1 MSTIPALQPA
11 LFDVILAGT
20 VSAHIPVA
28 YDISPDLFAFTS
40 SCIGTNSCRTPVSS
54 ERQSLGPALG
64 IVASEQLFQGRR
76 LPEIQPNF
84 TTTASAGLASPVD
97 QIVCIKFGHK
107 RIPLRLFV
115 ASKSVLSVWRCD
127 DQQPTDHSTHS
138 PEFNSIF
145 HQTNSVPLDTS
156 TSSSLGNLQ
165 ISQQLI
171 KSDLHGQIHSMSV
184 HLSDDLVAA
193 CVDDSVMI
201 IAVSTGAAIA
211 MQGHS
216 ARVTACDF
224 FNSSANPNAKNWL
237 LSLSEDRSF
246 KVWDY
251 VSLTCIYDSP
261 IVSSSPL
268 TSIAFDP
275 IRPIFA
281 IGSEDSTI
289 RFYDPTSHVSEY
301 SCEPRMIKLI
311 TMRSLVRKWQQGNPR
326 SNAPILKPHVGIN
339 GIPVVSSLPIWRRPP
354 EMAVAAEGETHA
366 SIQDGSVE
374 HIMCILG
381 LFYAP
386 SKPTLKSQ
394 LTLPSRMCVGC
405 PSLIAILNVNSYGI
419 LHVIDFNSPNLN
431 MELYDASDNYN
442 RLSSAD
448 LVTHEVGRSK
458 RGPMS
463 AKRDIQI
470 SQSVTFST
478 CAGLWGCV
486 LVAIGHAMS
495 GQITLLRIQDMAIP
509 SSKPTFM
516 DGTIPNASL
525 NAENSSSLE
534 SLQDCV
540 LASIRKNVVGEKWV
554 ENVYQDCIHE
564 LAALGVR
571 EIHQLPILF
580 SQEPSFCKD
589 VSFLPMYVCRD
600 LKQHIKSVQP
610 KEISFVRD
618 ALEVSNLLNRIR
630 ISTSDVKTTPLKKSN
645 TSKAVLDLPVTFKS
659 KIKSSG
665 YTQAPSATKMFSGLT
680 NLSQR
685 SIKSKAEHLR
695 NASSAMFNEYS
706 SSGGPI
712 IETKPFPIDTITHLS
727 SITCIRYHP
736 SGRFLATGSSDK
748 CARFYRLPQL
758 RTSEFKQASFSR
770 DFHGHNSCVTD
781 IAWRLNPV
789 KEFGF
794 VLLTTSL
801 DGMVR
806 LWGTEK
812 SHPILSISC
821 ASSVGSYSPSPRA
834 NRTSLTTKTCSPGT
848 ISRFSSS
855 AKESKSSTL
864 LKQGRVHSPIL
875 GKSIS
880 VSDVGA
886 TPFSVWPIYSRFF
899 HRDQFLV
906 TTSGSEIHLRT
917 YSLQHIDPSQFPL
930 PNRQKP
936 AQHTSVNHSAVS
948 TTSTCHS
955 GGSVGSSRTKVI
967 LRLKSNAQ
975 TVTALSCLNTLPSQ
989 YLVSATSNCALHL
1002 WDIETGQAVI
1012 TWHDAHTRM
1021 VHWTC
1026 MGETLGG
1033 VATGFEK
1040 LFVSMS
1046 VGDGIKIWDI
1056 RCGSVRSTPAGSG
1069 GLLFGDA
1076 ADLSPPSLLA
1086 ALQLN
1091 GHVNKFAD
1099 VRCSVSP
1106 CGQYIAA
1113 GSEDH
1118 HAYMYDI
1125 RMGRLVGKT
1134 RGNHG
1139 SVVTDVAFHP
1149 TQREMATGS
1158 QGGRIQFF
1166 QS

>member
-374 HIMCILG
+374 HII
-381 LFYAP
+381 
-386 SKPTLKSQ
+386 
-394 LTLPSRMCVGC
+394 
-405 PSLIAILNVNSYGI
+405 LIAILNVNSYGI

-516 DGTIPNASL
+516 DGTIPNSSL

-540 LASIRKNVVGEKWV
+540 LASIRKNV
-554 ENVYQDCIHE
+554 
-564 LAALGVR
+564 
-571 EIHQLPILF
+571 
-580 SQEPSFCKD
+580 
-589 VSFLPMYVCRD
+589 
-600 LKQHIKSVQP
+600 SVQP

-917 YSLQHIDPSQFPL
+917 YNLQHIDPSQFPL

-1056 RCGSVRSTPAGSG
+1056 RCGSARSTPAGSG

-1139 SVVTDVAFHP
+1139 SVVTDVTFHP

>member
-289 RFYDPTSHVSEY
+289 RFYDPTSHVS
-301 SCEPRMIKLI
+301 
-311 TMRSLVRKWQQGNPR
+311 
-326 SNAPILKPHVGIN
+326 
-339 GIPVVSSLPIWRRPP
+339 
-354 EMAVAAEGETHA
+354 
-366 SIQDGSVE
+366 D
-374 HIMCILG
+374 
-381 LFYAP
+381 
-386 SKPTLKSQ
+386 
-394 LTLPSRMCVGC
+394 
-405 PSLIAILNVNSYGI
+405 LIAILNVNSYGI

-516 DGTIPNASL
+516 DGTIPNSSL

-736 SGRFLATGSSDK
+736 SGRFLATGSSD
-748 CARFYRLPQL
+748 
-758 RTSEFKQASFSR
+758 
-770 DFHGHNSCVTD
+770 NCVTD

-917 YSLQHIDPSQFPL
+917 YNLQHIDPSQFPL

-1056 RCGSVRSTPAGSG
+1056 RCGSARSTPAGSG

-1139 SVVTDVAFHP
+1139 SVVTDVTFHP